1 MLIRNAYHARVP
13 KKCPASVFHFL
24 HLAFWFDPGCWDQK
38 HQLDVAAT
46 AEKDERGYTG
56 EPFVLVLALC
66 RNLKWTSADTPR
78 SLLLTTAAL
87 LCR

>member
-1 MLIRNAYHARVP
+1 MHRGS
-13 KKCPASVFHFL
+13 ASRIVL
-24 HLAFWFDPGCWDQK
+24 RDESRIVEQQK
-38 HQLDVAAT
+38 QQHQQQQHSSRGGSDVAAT
-46 AEKDERGYTG
+46 DETDERGYTG

-78 SLLLTTAAL
+78 SLLLTTAVL